1 MADATQTGTIA
12 GGAWS
17 SGAEIVRGQTSVSD
31 FSAAPSAL
39 GYVYQFEIALL
50 GYLGR
55 DDPGLAVSIELLD
68 DVAFEGEQTE
78 LLQSKLEITPGSLT
92 DASTNLWKTL
102 RVWAESD
109 SAKPPS
115 VLVLMTTGHAP
126 EGSIA
131 ALLRDDGL
139 RDPAR
144 AHDRLLSTASASTNQ
159 QLAPAMQAFR
169 SMDEQRRRDMVTR
182 IVIADDAP
190 VIEDLD
196 AAYETLLRHAAPQAR
211 LKQLIS
217 RLREWWLL
225 RCEQHLASL
234 ALGIGVPIAGEEI
247 EMKIADLRDQLTQE
261 NLPSDLQDLAAP
273 TSEEAE
279 EDQRK
284 FVMQLRLIAL
294 ANQRVAL
301 AIHDHNRAFAQRAR
315 WVREDLLVPGELSNY
330 DRTLKEEWERL
341 FLPYSEDEA
350 TSTEEAAKAHGRE
363 VHRACEA
370 ASVEPIRPKVTEAYV
385 MRGSLQMLADEL
397 KIGWHPDW
405 IARVHALLSQATP

>member
-1 MADATQTGTIA
+1 L
-12 GGAWS
+12 
-17 SGAEIVRGQTSVSD
+17 SD

-39 GYVYQFEIALL
+39 GYVYQFELALL

-55 DDPGLAVSIELLD
+55 DDPALAISIELLD

-92 DASTNLWKTL
+92 DASVNLWKTL

-109 SAKPPS
+109 SANPGA
-115 VLVLMTTGHAP
+115 VLILMTTGHAP

-131 ALLRDDGL
+131 ALLRDDGS

-144 AHDRLLSTASASTNQ
+144 AHNRLLNAAGASTNKA
-159 QLAPAMQAFR
+159 LAPAMQAFR
-169 SMDEQRRRDMVTR
+169 SMDDQHRRAMVTR
-182 IVIADDAP
+182 IVVADDAP
-190 VIEDLD
+190 VIDGLD
-196 AAYETLLRHAAPQAR
+196 VAYEKLLRHAAPQAR
-211 LKQLIS
+211 LKQLIA

-225 RCEQHLASL
+225 RCEQHLARI
-234 ALGIGVPIAGEEI
+234 ALGVGSPIPGEEI
-247 EMKIADLRDQLTQE
+247 EMKIADLRDQLTEE
-261 NLPSDLQDLAAP
+261 NLPIDLQDLAAP
-273 TSEEAE
+273 TSEEAAQ
-279 EDQRK
+279 DQRK

-315 WVREDLLVPGELSNY
+315 WVREDLLAPGELSNY
-330 DRTLKEEWERL
+330 DRKLKEEWERL
-341 FLPYSEDEA
+341 FLPHSEDEEEA
-350 TSTEEAAKAHGRE
+350 SSEEAAKSQGRE

-370 ASVEPIRPKVTEAYV
+370 ASVEPIRPKVSEPYV

-405 IARVHALLSQATP
+405 IARVHALLSEATP